1 MTTTPAAET
10 RARGWRRL
18 DSLTIERTSLILLF
32 MLLFT
37 LATRIQVDTD
47 MWWHLRLGQYITE
60 NRYVPLVDQFSHTM
74 PGHER
79 RPSEWSAQIIMYGI
93 WQVAHEF
100 GMALFVAALATAGLA
115 ILYRSLEGNTY
126 LRGFALVLCAATA
139 AVFWSARP
147 QMFSFFWSALIVYI
161 VYLYKRRGIDRLW
174 WIPPIML
181 IWAQQHG
188 GWAIGFIILGGTI
201 AGEIIN
207 NLLKTRPRTA
217 DIITDKIVTWQRGRK
232 LVLVTA
238 LGVVMIPLSPAGF
251 RLLVLPLETITIT
264 PLQRFIQEWNAPDF
278 TRPEI
283 WPFLFLMVITTLFI
297 ILDWRKLDF
306 TEIIVLGAATFLAI
320 RAGRNI
326 AFYAVVA
333 TPVLTYHLADWMARR
348 GWVLKTVK
356 RPTRTM
362 IRLNVIL
369 IGVIALGCVAKMLI
383 VADPEAVDEAKK
395 NVVPVEATEYILA
408 NRPPGPMF
416 NSYNF
421 GGYLMFAAPDYPVH
435 TDGRTDLYQDFI
447 YEFIKIWTTSEGWE
461 AALDGNNLVLVEPN
475 APLVAVL
482 REDPDWTLVHED
494 DLAVVLTRNQ

>member
-1 MTTTPAAET
+1 MTTTSTAET
-10 RARGWRRL
+10 RARGWPRL
-18 DSLTIERTSLILLF
+18 DTLTIERTSLILLF

-47 MWWHLRLGQYITE
+47 MWWHLRLGEYITE
-60 NRYVPLVDQFSHTM
+60 TRTVPLVDQFSHTM

-79 RPSEWSAQIIMYGI
+79 RPSEWLAQIIMYGI

-100 GMALFVAALATAGLA
+100 GMALFTAALATGGLA

-147 QMFSFFWSALIVYI
+147 QMFSFFWSTLILYV

-181 IWAQQHG
+181 VWAQMHG

-201 AGEIIN
+201 AGEIVN
-207 NLLKTRPRTA
+207 NLLKARTS
-217 DIITDKIVTWQRGRK
+217 IITDKIVTWARGPR
-232 LVLVTA
+232 LVVFTA
-238 LGVVMIPLSPAGF
+238 LGVAMIPISPAGL
-251 RLLVLPLETITIT
+251 RLLVLPLETVTIG
-264 PLQRFIQEWNAPDF
+264 PLQQYIQEWNAPNF
-278 TRPEI
+278 ASPSI
-283 WPFLFLMVITTLFI
+283 WPFMFLLALTTLLI
-297 ILDWRKLDF
+297 VLDWRKLDF
-306 TEIIVLGAATFLAI
+306 TEIIVVGAAAFLSI

-326 AFYAVVA
+326 AFFAVVA
-333 TPVLTYHLADWMARR
+333 TPVLTYHLADLMARR

-356 RPTRTM
+356 RPTRMM
-362 IRLNVIL
+362 IRLNVVL
-369 IGVIALGCVAKMLI
+369 IVFIALGCVAKVLL
-383 VADPEAVDEAKK
+383 VADPEAVEEAK
-395 NVVPVEATEYILA
+395 VQILPVLATDYILE

-421 GGYLMFAAPDYPVH
+421 GGYLMFAAPEYPVH

-447 YEFIKIWTTSEGWE
+447 YEFIKIWTVSDGWE
-461 AALDGNNLVLVEPN
+461 EALDGINLVLVEPN
-475 APLVAVL
+475 APLVERL
-482 REDPDWTLVHED
+482 RADPAWTLAHED
-494 DLAVVLTRNQ
+494 ELAVVLTRNP